1 MDRMHRRRVAIVL
14 DVDALRRDDAVARV
28 LAALDGI
35 PELRAHRAELFFI
48 VAELYNNAVEHGLLG
63 LGSEAKGEPGGFEA
77 YYAAR
82 SAGLASLS
90 SGRIRIDVEVEK
102 RRVGAHLRVR
112 VTDSGSGLGAATRA
126 PRAPAP
132 EARGGRGL
140 ALLRSLGAVVTI
152 DAPASSV
159 TVDYAVPVAI
169 GVS

>member
-1 MDRMHRRRVAIVL
+1 MHRRRVAIVL
-14 DVDALRRDDAVARV
+14 DVDALRRDDAVHRV

-35 PELRAHRAELFFI
+35 PELRAHRAELYFI

-63 LGSEAKGEPGGFEA
+63 LGSEAKGRPGGFEA

-82 SAGLASLS
+82 SAGLASLT
-90 SGRIRIDVEVEK
+90 SGTIRIDVEVEK

-112 VTDSGSGLGAATRA
+112 VTDSGSGLGAAAA

-140 ALLRSLGAVVTI
+140 ALLRSLGATVTI

>member
-1 MDRMHRRRVAIVL
+1 MRRRVAIVL

-28 LAALDGI
+28 LGALDGI
-35 PELRAHRAELFFI
+35 PELRAHRAELFLI

-63 LGSEAKGEPGGFEA
+63 LGSQAKGEPGGFEA

-82 SAGLASLS
+82 SAGLATLT
-90 SGRIRIDVEVEK
+90 SGSIRIDVEVEK

-112 VTDSGSGLGAATRA
+112 VTDSGSGLGAAAA

>member
-1 MDRMHRRRVAIVL
+1 MRRRVAIVL

-28 LAALDGI
+28 LAALDGL
-35 PELRAHRAELFFI
+35 PELRAHRAELFLI
-48 VAELYNNAVEHGLLG
+48 VAELYNNALEHGLLG
-63 LGSEAKGEPGGFEA
+63 LGSSTKAEPGGFEA

-82 SAGLASLS
+82 SAGLASLAAGS
-90 SGRIRIDVEVEK
+90 IRIDVEVEK

-112 VTDSGSGLGAATRA
+112 VTDTGSGLGAAARA
-126 PRAPAP
+126 APARKPPAP